1 MTELGFLAH
10 LLTKHELPP
19 DTKEFVAARLVE
31 VAEACEHLRPAPW
44 MTHPQAQTQLPTGVP
59 QAAST
64 LAIMARNPDLV
75 PPPAP
80 VPVEQIA
87 QTAATQA
94 ALASRSAAMM
104 GVTDPNTG
112 RKRKF

>member
-1 MTELGFLAH
+1 MTELGFLAQ
-10 LLTKHELPP
+10 LLTRHELPP
-19 DTKEFVAARLVE
+19 ETKDFVAARLVE
-31 VAEACEHLRPAPW
+31 VAEACEPPRPAPW
-44 MTHPQAQTQLPTGVP
+44 TVQPQAQVPTGAP

-64 LAIMARNPDLV
+64 LAILARNPDLV
-75 PPPAP
+75 LPPAP
-80 VPVEQIA
+80 VPPDQIA

-104 GVTDPNTG
+104 GVTDPATG

>member
-1 MTELGFLAH
+1 MTELGFLAQ
-10 LLTKHELPP
+10 LLTRHELPP
-19 DTKEFVAARLVE
+19 ETKDFVAARLVE
-31 VAEACEHLRPAPW
+31 VAESWTPR
-44 MTHPQAQTQLPTGVP
+44 QVVTQGHVSVTAMPTGVP

-94 ALASRSAAMM
+94 ALASRSAAML
-104 GVTDPNTG
+104 GVTDPSTG